1 MQLLRNIFIGITI
14 VTGLGMV
21 LGFLFQSPRASGL
34 GAISGTAS
42 RFKVRAPRDE
52 FLERLTIICSII
64 FVVFVILLTVMNPDL
79 WR

>member
-52 FLERLTIICSII
+52 FLEKLTIICSII
-64 FVVFVILLTVMNPDL
+64 FTVFVILLTVMNPDL
-79 WR
+79 WK